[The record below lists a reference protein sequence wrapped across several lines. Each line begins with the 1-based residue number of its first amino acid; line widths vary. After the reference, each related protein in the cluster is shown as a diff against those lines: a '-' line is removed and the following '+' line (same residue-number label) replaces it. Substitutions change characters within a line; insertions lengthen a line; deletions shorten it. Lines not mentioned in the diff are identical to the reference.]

1 MKILSKRITLI
12 LTVIISL
19 AIIALAVKLFLASSD
34 KEQIPTMPDS
44 ASISESSKEQLSL
57 AIKKAR
63 HNPTSRNLGH
73 LGMIFHSGALYDQAL
88 QCYKLAAG
96 KDKSEWIWD
105 YYSGYLNQEMGD
117 SKASITNFNSVIKA
131 DINNWLAWYYLG
143 KAYQKMGSDNLA
155 EAAYNRIASLQD
167 NAFNAKTVRVN
178 YSPLPVS
185 ARFELARI
193 YLNSKRIEEAEKIL
207 KDVLQRY
214 HTIGPVYRLLGNV
227 YSAKGDSI
235 LSKKFI
241 IRAADLAEV
250 TTINDTLADRL
261 ALLSRSE
268 SYLPKQIDV
277 AIKTANPKWA
287 LELLNNALKYI
298 PDDKYLASK
307 AIKFF
312 LRMNT
317 GNEALPYLKKNLNDF
332 RDNFVEMKD
341 NADLLYKRGF
351 HEYAIPYFMQMTI
364 LKPEYLDLHLDYAM
378 CYWKLAKKDSAS
390 AIMNRLFEKNRGNP
404 KVLSDEV
411 EFMINTRQI
420 EKARSFLALL
430 TRVAPSDPNVPKL
443 AGMIAENEGDIMTAI
458 NLYEKAARRDPYD
471 MVTTQRLGTLLL
483 DQKMWSRAV
492 SLLSSSLALHP
503 NEPFLLERLGT
514 LFVSC
519 PDEKQRNL
527 KEGMEL
533 SERAFFHISS
543 TYGTI
548 IAAGKNLAQ
557 GYAVL
562 GNFQSAT
569 YYMGI
574 TLGMA
579 KSNNFPPDYIEGL
592 QKLAST
598 IQYFSQKK

>member
-1 MKILSKRITLI
+1 MKILSKRKAII
-12 LTVIISL
+12 LTVVISL
-19 AIIALAVKLFLASSD
+19 IIIVLAVKLFLDSSYKD
-34 KEQIPTMPDS
+34 QIPVMPDS
-44 ASISESSKEQLSL
+44 ASLSESSKEQLSI

-63 HNPTSRNLGH
+63 RNPTSRNLGH
-73 LGMIFHSGALYDQAL
+73 LGMIFHSGAFYDQATI
-88 QCYKLAAG
+88 CYRLASG
-96 KDKSEWIWD
+96 RDKTEWTWD

-117 SKASITNFNSVIKA
+117 SKASIVNFNSVIKA
-131 DINNWLAWYYLG
+131 DKKNWLAWYYLG

-155 EAAYNRIASLQD
+155 EAAFNRIASLQD
-167 NAFNAKTVRVN
+167 NAFNAITARVN

-193 YLNSKRIEEAEKIL
+193 YLNSNRVDEAEKVL
-207 KDVLQRY
+207 NDVIQRY

-227 YSAKGDSI
+227 YSVKGDSL
-235 LSKKFI
+235 LSRKNI
-241 IRAADLAEV
+241 IRASDLAEV

-261 ALLSRSE
+261 AILSRSE
-268 SYLPKQIDV
+268 LYLPKQIDV
-277 AIKTANPKWA
+277 AIKTANPEWA

-298 PDDKYLASK
+298 PEDKYLASK

-312 LRMNT
+312 LRMNS

-332 RDNFVEMKD
+332 RDNFNEMRD

-351 HEYAIPYFMQMTI
+351 YEQAIPYFKQMTI
-364 LKPEYLDLHLDYAM
+364 LKPEYLELHLDYAL
-378 CYWKLAKKDSAS
+378 CYWKLEKKDSAS
-390 AIMNRLFEKNRGNP
+390 AIMNKLYENNPGNP

-411 EFMINTRQI
+411 EFMINTLQT
-420 EKARSFLALL
+420 EKAKSFLALL
-430 TRVAPSDPNVPKL
+430 TRAAPSDLKVPKL

-458 NLYEKAARRDPYD
+458 NLYEKAAKSDPSD
-471 MVTTQRLGTLLL
+471 ILTTQRLGTLLL

-492 SLLSSSLALHP
+492 SLLKSSLALHP
-503 NEPFLLERLGT
+503 NEPFLLERLGS

-543 TYGTI
+543 TSGTMI
-548 IAAGKNLAQ
+548 SAGKNLAQ

-569 YYMGI
+569 YFMGI
-574 TLGMA
+574 TLRMA
-579 KSNNFPPDYIEGL
+579 QSNNLPLDYIEGL
-592 QKLAST
+592 QKLASK